1 MAKLQMFF
9 EVEPADYAA
18 FEKNYID
25 VYVPA
30 LRRQVGYLGSKLLRI
45 FPADI
50 TKRNGSP
57 ESKFTF
63 EMELMFE
70 KEEQR
75 VAWTKTQEHDVAW
88 AKTSAM
94 AKSYQWIGYD
104 VVGIDQVCD
113 PLGKRNVTIEK
124 Q

>member
-1 MAKLQMFF
+1 MFF
-9 EVEPADYAA
+9 EVEPANYAA
-18 FEKNYID
+18 FEKNYLD

-30 LRRQVGYLGSKLLRI
+30 LRRQVGYVGSKLLRI
-45 FPADI
+45 FPAEV

-57 ESKFTF
+57 EQKFTF

-75 VAWTKTQEHDVAW
+75 VAWTKTSEHDAAW
-88 AKTSAM
+88 AKTISY

-104 VVGIDQVCD
+104 VVGMDQVAD
-113 PLGKRNVTIEK
+113 PYGKRNMTVEK
-124 Q
+124 Y